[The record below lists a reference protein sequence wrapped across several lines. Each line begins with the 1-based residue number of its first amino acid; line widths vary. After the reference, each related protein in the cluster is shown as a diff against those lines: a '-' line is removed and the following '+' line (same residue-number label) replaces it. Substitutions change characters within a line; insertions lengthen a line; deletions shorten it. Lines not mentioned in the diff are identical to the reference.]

1 MGKIKLPHKTYQ
13 EVGTM
18 SDNIV
23 TLNQEVIHTEL
34 KDLVRNSVEET
45 LNSLLDAEADRLVNA
60 ERYARDE
67 DRKGYRSGHYDRS
80 FTTTAGDVNL
90 RIPKLKGLTFETAII
105 ERYKRRETSVEEA
118 LIEMYLAG
126 VSVRR
131 VEDITEALWGS
142 KVSPGTI
149 SNLNKKAYENID
161 IWRNRSLSNET
172 YPYVYVDGI
181 FLKRCWGENFENISI
196 LVAVGVSSDG
206 RREILGAMEG
216 LKEDLESWKDFFV
229 WLKSRGLS
237 GVRLI
242 IGDKALGMVEAI
254 AQVFPNAKYQRCIVH
269 FYRNVFS
276 VVPNQKVKEVA
287 KMLKAIHASEDRDAA
302 REKAKSVVEKL
313 RQMKLSSAAK
323 KVEDSIEETLTYMLF
338 PSEHWIRI
346 RTNNTLERIN
356 REIKRR
362 TKVVGT
368 FPDGESALML
378 VCARLRYVAS
388 SDWGTKRY
396 LNMDHLKSMIISEEE
411 NITAG

>member
-1 MGKIKLPHKTYQ
+1 
-13 EVGTM
+13 M

-216 LKEDLESWKDFFV
+216 LKEDLESWKNFFV

-388 SDWGTKRY
+388 SDWGAKRY
-396 LNMDHLKSMIISEEE
+396 LNMDHLKSMIISESE
-411 NITAG
+411 NVTAG

>member
-1 MGKIKLPHKTYQ
+1 
-13 EVGTM
+13 
-18 SDNIV
+18 
-23 TLNQEVIHTEL
+23 
-34 KDLVRNSVEET
+34 
-45 LNSLLDAEADRLVNA
+45 
-60 ERYARDE
+60 
-67 DRKGYRSGHYDRS
+67 
-80 FTTTAGDVNL
+80 
-90 RIPKLKGLTFETAII
+90 
-105 ERYKRRETSVEEA
+105 
-118 LIEMYLAG
+118 
-126 VSVRR
+126 
-131 VEDITEALWGS
+131 
-142 KVSPGTI
+142 
-149 SNLNKKAYENID
+149 
-161 IWRNRSLSNET
+161 
-172 YPYVYVDGI
+172 
-181 FLKRCWGENFENISI
+181 
-196 LVAVGVSSDG
+196 
-206 RREILGAMEG
+206 
-216 LKEDLESWKDFFV
+216 
-229 WLKSRGLS
+229 
-237 GVRLI
+237 
-242 IGDKALGMVEAI
+242 MVEAI